1 MGNNK
6 HPKQQSC
13 NSPSPSP
20 PSPLPPRPLR
30 SLPLWELTLTAP
42 STPKAHGTTSSPR
55 PPFTP
60 TLLKLSKSSETVR
73 LRPGSLP
80 KPSESPPVPLP
91 SLPRKYLLPN
101 FLEETLPL
109 LLSTMLTQSIP
120 QPTLKLLMPS
130 LPGMLPRKLRLLLPL
145 PKLTLSEVP
154 TSLLLHLVE
163 LTRPPL
169 LKHSSLLIKPLLVPP
184 LPLSTLKRWLH
195 SELLPL
201 MSPTLLLALTKMPR
215 RPLNWPLRVPR
226 NPRPLP

>member
-6 HPKQQSC
+6 HPQQQSC

-30 SLPLWELTLTAP
+30 SLPPWELTLTAP
-42 STPKAHGTTSSPR
+42 STPKANGTTSSPR
-55 PPFTP
+55 PSFTP

-91 SLPRKYLLPN
+91 SLPRKYLLPS
-101 FLEETLPL
+101 FSEETLPL

-120 QPTLKLLMPS
+120 QPT
-130 LPGMLPRKLRLLLPL
+130 RKLLLPL

-169 LKHSSLLIKPLLVPP
+169 LKHSPLLIKPLLLPR
-184 LPLSTLKRWLH
+184 LPLRKLRRWPH

-215 RPLNWPLRVPR
+215 RPLNWPLREPR
-226 NPRPLP
+226 SPRPLP

>member
-6 HPKQQSC
+6 HPQQQSC

-30 SLPLWELTLTAP
+30 SLPPWELTLTAP

-55 PPFTP
+55 PSFTP

-91 SLPRKYLLPN
+91 SLPRKYLLPS

-109 LLSTMLTQSIP
+109 LLSTMLTQSI
-120 QPTLKLLMPS
+120 
-130 LPGMLPRKLRLLLPL
+130 
-145 PKLTLSEVP
+145 
-154 TSLLLHLVE
+154 LLHLVE

-169 LKHSSLLIKPLLVPP
+169 LKHSSLLIKPLMVPP
-184 LPLSTLKRWLH
+184 LPLRTLKRWLH